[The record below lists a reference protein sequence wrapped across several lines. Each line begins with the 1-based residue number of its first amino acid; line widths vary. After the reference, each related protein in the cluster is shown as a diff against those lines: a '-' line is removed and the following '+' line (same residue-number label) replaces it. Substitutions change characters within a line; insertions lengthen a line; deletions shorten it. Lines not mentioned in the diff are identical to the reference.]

1 MQVHIFLSECK
12 LLGLCVCLS
21 ACMRVCFLAL
31 CLAMLLFL
39 LQTVTSTSRSDY
51 NRQLGGYERER
62 EVEKVK
68 MQKEREKKE
77 AQRQISAFFYGN
89 LSKYMYSRSFWLN
102 TP

>member
-1 MQVHIFLSECK
+1 
-12 LLGLCVCLS
+12 
-21 ACMRVCFLAL
+21 
-31 CLAMLLFL
+31 MLLFL

-77 AQRQISAFFYGN
+77 AQRQISAFFMEICRNICTLDLFG
-89 LSKYMYSRSFWLN
+89 
-102 TP
+102 